1 LRKSQ
6 TSTQAAVAYGAGV
19 LTSQDFGIFQDH
31 GYRGLYD
38 GETAADI
45 KARKGLKK
53 SQHIL
58 DHMGT
63 DELAANLFRASMTK
77 QKLANDPT
85 ITTKERA
92 NDTHHGMGAAVRN
105 FIIEQGGT
113 PPEQLPTPDVSIR
126 ELQRREQKRLAAAE
140 QAERQ
145 PSLFDDASD
154 EDASGS
160 AG

>member
-1 LRKSQ
+1 MSPF
-6 TSTQAAVAYGAGV
+6 AVAYGAGV
-19 LTSQDFGIFQDH
+19 LTQSDFAIFQDH

-45 KARKGLKK
+45 KARTGLKK

-63 DELAANLFRASMTK
+63 DALAANLFRASMTE

-113 PPEQLPTPDVSIR
+113 PPEKLPMPAESIAQ
-126 ELQRREQKRLAAAE
+126 LQRREQKRIEAAE

-145 PSLFDDASD
+145 PSLFDDAGD
-154 EDASGS
+154 EDAPGS
-160 AG
+160 AD

>member
-1 LRKSQ
+1 
-6 TSTQAAVAYGAGV
+6 
-19 LTSQDFGIFQDH
+19 
-31 GYRGLYD
+31 
-38 GETAADI
+38 
-45 KARKGLKK
+45 
-53 SQHIL
+53 
-58 DHMGT
+58 MGT

-113 PPEQLPTPDVSIR
+113 PPEQLPTPDVSFR
-126 ELQRREQKRLAAAE
+126 ELQRREQKRLAAAAV

-145 PSLFDDASD
+145 PSLFADAGD
-154 EDASGS
+154 ENASGS